1 MNLERKLFWEC
12 EKCKC
17 INVNLR
23 EEKNV
28 IKCHSCQKTFYIEDI
43 KELKDKPPQKRKNE
57 KTL

>member
-1 MNLERKLFWEC
+1 MISMNLERKLFWEC

-28 IKCHSCQKTFYIEDI
+28 IKCHSCQKTFLVEEI
-43 KELKDKPPQKRKNE
+43 KELKYKTNE